1 LGHLSFDEI
10 FQNEVFILW
19 FLQVLAEREW
29 ELATLRKH
37 TEDIF
42 HSLYPEQPQLR
53 ISGLQNE
60 FHFDLPLSYKVDE
73 TLIDTG
79 LVFVIEKEV
88 SFLES
93 LSQSA
98 ETNSK
103 RYASQ
108 YNNQSNRKSRDDS
121 TQPSSRK
128 RKKIVK
134 KTSGSVKIPTSPPDG
149 ITEISSSNRVT
160 STTSPTVAEQEAS
173 LMPQIVEKIS
183 EDSEIDV
190 ESVDDSA
197 PQTLQQAS
205 SSIVMNSKANGRKT
219 SQQLVHKARKMK
231 NKTKNS
237 SKHTTRSNQ

>member
-93 LSQSA
+93 LRL
-98 ETNSK
+98 N
-103 RYASQ
+103 
-108 YNNQSNRKSRDDS
+108 
-121 TQPSSRK
+121 
-128 RKKIVK
+128 I
-134 KTSGSVKIPTSPPDG
+134 
-149 ITEISSSNRVT
+149 
-160 STTSPTVAEQEAS
+160 
-173 LMPQIVEKIS
+173 L
-183 EDSEIDV
+183 
-190 ESVDDSA
+190 
-197 PQTLQQAS
+197 
-205 SSIVMNSKANGRKT
+205 
-219 SQQLVHKARKMK
+219 
-231 NKTKNS
+231 NKLI
-237 SKHTTRSNQ
+237 